1 MIDELCISLELDRC
15 TSNIP
20 QQWLLLGNWHVGS
33 SSHTRPPSSS
43 NTTRSYTSFTSRP
56 GTIITHC
63 CGCPHFSN
71 TTVLNTD
78 FPPKNKWL
86 LSPHAPKIR
95 PNHPRLLHRRHQ
107 RKFILSRL
115 WSQNTNKPP
124 SIVVVVEKLPSL
136 HYTSWQ
142 TLLWC
147 SSSRQVVI
155 VWRYSTTNQQP
166 DFGQHE
172 IFNTSRGVS
181 DTWIAQLLC
190 IISTISRPIR
200 LGSCCVSITHLLYVL
215 PSIFKHRRR
224 SWVYSYYCSCWR
236 Y

>member
-1 MIDELCISLELDRC
+1 MI
-15 TSNIP
+15 
-20 QQWLLLGNWHVGS
+20 V
-33 SSHTRPPSSS
+33 
-43 NTTRSYTSFTSRP
+43 
-56 GTIITHC
+56 
-63 CGCPHFSN
+63 
-71 TTVLNTD
+71 VV
-78 FPPKNKWL
+78 
-86 LSPHAPKIR
+86 SPHAPKIR

-172 IFNTSRGVS
+172 IFNTSLGVS

-215 PSIFKHRRR
+215 PSICQCWRR
-224 SWVYSYYCSCWR
+224 SWVYSYYRSCWGYKQQQQQYTTTIWR
-236 Y
+236 QYIITSDTRIQWSTTFTNYAGCYTWLFICE